1 MDPNISAEADP
12 FARQHATT
20 TEVNVH
26 SIVDAF
32 WLSAV
37 AERGYSEYA
46 FAQRITGLD
55 EVDEHTL
62 DALLPDD
69 SRIIRRSFFTNAR
82 RQEAVVEFEDTL
94 VTIDIRA
101 QHVWMGVAARDID
114 TAIAV
119 LERFDEAFPTREPP
133 SDADPEVPV
142 VIWTQAGAEQSRGR
156 SKPFPAV
163 PWDESGSSYAPGTA
177 AAFEPLLD
185 FTPGG
190 TGRLLLWHGVPGS
203 GKTTALGTLAWA
215 WREWCAVHYVVDPE
229 AFLNDPEYLLSV
241 LLENGTFGRP
251 WKLVVLEDTGELLS
265 PQAKSHTGQG
275 LSRLLNVT
283 DGFLGQ
289 GSETLLLITTNE
301 PLESLHE
308 AVARPGRCIAA
319 VEFEALPID
328 QARKWLCDRGAAE
341 AAERVSGAMT
351 LAELYRVL
359 QGGEAPPARHPLG
372 FRVA

>member
-1 MDPNISAEADP
+1 MDLNISAEADS
-12 FARQHATT
+12 FARHHATT

-46 FAQRITGLD
+46 YAQRITGLD
-55 EVDEHTL
+55 ELDDHTL
-62 DALLPDD
+62 DELVPDG
-69 SRIIRRSFFTNAR
+69 SCIIRRSFFTNAR
-82 RQEAVVEFEDTL
+82 RQEAVVAFDDTL

-119 LERFDEAFPTREPP
+119 LARFDEAIPQREQP
-133 SDADPEVPV
+133 SDAEPEVPV
-142 VIWTQAGAEQSRGR
+142 VIWTQAGAEQNQGR

-163 PWDESGSSYAPGTA
+163 PWHEAGSSYAPGTA

-185 FTPGG
+185 FTPSG

-215 WREWCAVHYVVDPE
+215 WRDWCAVHYVVDPE
-229 AFLNDPEYLLSV
+229 AFLNDPEYLLTV
-241 LLENGTFGRP
+241 LLDKSTFGKP

-289 GSETLLLITTNE
+289 GSDTLVLITTNE
-301 PLESLHE
+301 PLASLHE

-319 VEFEALPID
+319 VEFEALPVD
-328 QARKWLCDRGAAE
+328 QARKWLCDRGASE
-341 AAERVSGAMT
+341 AAESVSGAMT

-359 QGGEAPPARHPLG
+359 AGGEVPPARHPLG